1 MLGLLWLIFWVIDY
15 DTPSKHKLLRKEEYN
30 LIHDGQVLDALASVG
45 LLIHNIK
52 FLCCSSTSKSLF
64 LPKGRR

>member
-1 MLGLLWLIFWVIDY
+1 MLGFVRLIFWAIAY
-15 DTPSKHKLLRKEEYN
+15 DIRSKHKPLSTEEYN